1 MSNLA
6 ATKKALRL
14 VNTTVNGDAIDRN
27 SYAATIA
34 SGWDSSY
41 WTPIAVGPGM
51 VASQSAGNGVIT
63 TGVTTNSETI
73 FRHPV
78 AVNNNLC
85 FRYKTTLSQRIAN
98 QTVFYELVDV
108 IGDSLA
114 ITVNSAT
121 SITVTFPNS
130 FVPSTANVGQSMSI
144 CAISVA
150 NSPSGRYVIAS
161 VSGQNVNFT
170 VSGFPASGSGT
181 CSVFGWNG
189 IRFTYD
195 GATAT
200 SAKFD
205 SYRNGYSSGDTTIT
219 INTTASGHVAAAY
232 LEDGFIYSL
241 DAATNSVLFTQRA
254 VRSENVPDQNTNLFL
269 QVRIVNGA
277 TAPAST
283 TTVTTGFV
291 HVNDWVS
298 SIISL
303 SRQPGTQGNNMVNVA
318 SMPSVVIG
326 SGTITTVSTVT
337 AVTTSG
343 TPLAPATPYIL
354 NSLATTNIALILTG
368 TSGLHAFYATNT
380 GATAAFVKLYN
391 KATAPVL
398 ASDVPAMIIVVPAA
412 VGGIPGVATLPIG
425 HNGFRFALGLG
436 IAITGGVSD
445 TDTTAVAA
453 GQVKVILSRTV

>member
-41 WTPIAVGPGM
+41 WTPIAVGAGM

-63 TGVTTNSETI
+63 TGVTANSETI
-73 FRHPV
+73 FRHPI

-108 IGDSLA
+108 IGDGLA
-114 ITVNSAT
+114 VTVNSAT
-121 SITVTFPNS
+121 SITVTFPDS
-130 FVPSTANVGQSMSI
+130 FVLAASNIGQSMSI

-150 NSPSGRYVIAS
+150 GAPSGRYVIAS
-161 VSGQNVNFT
+161 VSGQNVSFT

-205 SYRNGYSSGDTTIT
+205 SYRNGYGTGDTTIT
-219 INTTASGHVAAAY
+219 VNTTASGHVAAAY
-232 LEDGFIYSL
+232 LEDGFIYAL

-254 VRSENVPDQNTNLFL
+254 ARSENIPDQNTSLFL

-303 SRQPGTQGNNMVNVA
+303 SRQPGTQGNNVVNVA

-326 SGTITTVSTVT
+326 SGVVT
-337 AVTTSG
+337 SVTTSG

-380 GATAAFVKLYN
+380 GVTAAFVKLYN

-398 ASDVPAMIIVVPAA
+398 ATDIPAMIIVVPAA
-412 VGGIPGVATLPIG
+412 AGGIPGVATLPIG

-436 IAITGGVSD
+436 IAITGGVAD

-453 GQVKVILSRTV
+453 GQVKVMLSRTV

>member
-41 WTPIAVGPGM
+41 WTPIAIGAGM
-51 VASQSAGNGVIT
+51 VASQSAGNGVVT
-63 TGVTTNSETI
+63 TGVTANSETI

-85 FRYKTTLSQRIAN
+85 FRYKTTLSQRIVN

-108 IGDSLA
+108 IGDGLA
-114 ITVNSAT
+114 VTVNSAT
-121 SITVTFPNS
+121 SITVTFPDS
-130 FVPSTANVGQSMSI
+130 FVPAASNIGQSMSV

-150 NSPSGRYVIAS
+150 GAPSGRYAIAS

-170 VSGFPASGSGT
+170 VSGFPSSGSGT

-195 GATAT
+195 GITPT

-205 SYRNGYSSGDTTIT
+205 SYRNGYGTGDTTIT
-219 INTTASGHVAAAY
+219 INTTAAPGHVAAAY
-232 LEDGFIYSL
+232 LEDGFIYAL
-241 DAATNSVLFTQRA
+241 DAATNSVLFSQRA
-254 VRSENVPDQNTNLFL
+254 ARSENIPDQNTSLFL

-303 SRQPGTQGNNMVNVA
+303 SRQPGTQGNNVVNVA
-318 SMPSVVIG
+318 SMPSVVIS
-326 SGTITTVSTVT
+326 SGIITSI
-337 AVTTSG
+337 AASG
-343 TPLAPATPYIL
+343 TPTAPATPYIL
-354 NSLATTNIALILTG
+354 NSLATTNIALILTS

-398 ASDVPAMIIVVPAA
+398 ATDVPAMIIPVPAA
-412 VGGIPGVATLPIG
+412 VAGVPGVATLPIG
-425 HNGFRFALGLG
+425 HSGFRFALGLG
-436 IAITGGVSD
+436 IAITGGVAD
-445 TDTTAVAA
+445 TDATAVAA

>member
-41 WTPIAVGPGM
+41 WTPIAVGAGM
-51 VASQSAGNGVIT
+51 VASQSAGNGVVT
-63 TGVTTNSETI
+63 TGVTANSETI

-108 IGDSLA
+108 IGDNLV

-121 SITVTFPNS
+121 SITVAFPDS
-130 FVPSTANVGQSMSI
+130 FVPTASNVGQSMSI

-150 NSPSGRYVIAS
+150 GAPGGRYVIAS

-219 INTTASGHVAAAY
+219 VNTTASGHVAAAY
-232 LEDGFIYSL
+232 LEDGFIYAL
-241 DAATNSVLFTQRA
+241 DAATNSVLFSQRA
-254 VRSENVPDQNTNLFL
+254 ARSENIPDQNTSLFL

-303 SRQPGTQGNNMVNVA
+303 SRQPGTQGNNVVNVA

-326 SGTITTVSTVT
+326 SGTVTT
-337 AVTTSG
+337 VTTSG
-343 TPLAPATPYIL
+343 TPTAPATPYIL

-380 GATAAFVKLYN
+380 GATVAFVKLYN

-398 ASDVPAMIIVVPAA
+398 ATDVPAMIIVVPAA
-412 VGGIPGVATLPIG
+412 AGGIPGVATLPIG

-436 IAITGGVSD
+436 IAITGGVAD

>member
-41 WTPIAVGPGM
+41 WTPIAVGAGM

-63 TGVTTNSETI
+63 TGVTASSETI

-108 IGDSLA
+108 IGDGLA

-130 FVPSTANVGQSMSI
+130 FVPAASNIGQSMSV

-150 NSPSGRYVIAS
+150 GASSGRYVIAS

-219 INTTASGHVAAAY
+219 VNTTASGHVAAAY
-232 LEDGFIYSL
+232 LEDGFIYAL

-254 VRSENVPDQNTNLFL
+254 ARSENIPDQNTNLFL

-291 HVNDWVS
+291 HVNDWIS

-303 SRQPGTQGNNMVNVA
+303 SRQPGTQGNNTVNVA

-337 AVTTSG
+337 SVTTAG
-343 TPLAPATPYIL
+343 TPAVPATPYFV
-354 NSLATTNIALILTG
+354 NSAASTNGALILTG
-368 TSGLHAFYATNT
+368 TSGVQAFYASNI
-380 GATAAFVKLYN
+380 GASAAFVKLYN
-391 KATAPVL
+391 KATAPTVGTDTPEMVIPL
-398 ASDVPAMIIVVPAA
+398 PAA
-412 VGGIPGVATLPIG
+412 AGGVPSYVELSPGF
-425 HNGFRFALGLG
+425 NGYRFPLGLG
-436 IAITGGVSD
+436 IAITGGSAD
-445 TDTTAVAA
+445 SDTTAVAA
-453 GQVKVILSRTV
+453 GQVKVKLSRTV